1 MLVWDDQVRLA
12 CPHEKLATI
21 AQALRQLADLP
32 AGIERHAALVV
43 ALIEAGELAQGLA
56 DETFLEAGRDTPSAT
71 DAAAMALLLRIAEA
85 VRRSWDSG
93 LARLGPTPADEVR
106 ALGAMPLPS
115 TIRSKRAEG
124 FALYSLYPESYLQ
137 AASALPAGPPTR
149 VIGIRSIGVPLAAL
163 VAAALGAPTPV
174 TLRPVS
180 DPPHRKVALAE
191 ELATGLLA
199 DPAARFAVVDEGPG
213 LSGTSFG
220 AVADFLEDHGV
231 APERIHFL
239 ASHRGPLAPWARP
252 RHRRRWAR
260 ASRHAVDLAD
270 LLVRC
275 PRRPEHRLEAWVA
288 DLVGSSE
295 EPLEEISGGRW
306 RPRRYPREADWPA
319 CNLYLERRK
328 FLLRAGGGT

>member
-1 MLVWDDQVRLA
+1 MLVWDDQIRLA
-12 CPHEKLATI
+12 RPHEKLSTI
-21 AQALRQLADLP
+21 AQALRQLADMP
-32 AGIERHAALVV
+32 AGIARHAALV
-43 ALIEAGELAQGLA
+43 AAFIEAGELAQGLA

-93 LARLGPTPADEVR
+93 FARLGPTPADEVR

-191 ELATGLLA
+191 ELATGL
-199 DPAARFAVVDEGPG
+199 P
-213 LSGTSFG
+213 GTSFG

-288 DLVGSSE
+288 DLVGSPE
-295 EPLEEISGGRW
+295 GPLEEISGGRW
-306 RPRRYPREADWPA
+306 RPLCYPREADWPA